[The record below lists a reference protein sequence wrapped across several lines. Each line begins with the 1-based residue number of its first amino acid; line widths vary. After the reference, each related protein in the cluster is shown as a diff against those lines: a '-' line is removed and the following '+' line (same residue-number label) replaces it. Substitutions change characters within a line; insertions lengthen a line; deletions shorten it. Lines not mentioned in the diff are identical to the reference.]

1 MQKNNF
7 ILRLGSLIAIA
18 AMLSTNAL
26 ALDVRISKKIEY
38 LDVNHNGEL
47 VRIQRVQDQNNHLS
61 GGFAKTSRKCPPF
74 CIQPAKVAKGVA
86 TVGEIEI
93 LNFLKAHVEQDT
105 GILIDARTSEWHAKG
120 TIPGSVNIPF
130 TLFSLKKNDQKLID
144 TMEQLGVTVR
154 RRGNDS
160 GMMSYWADFKDT
172 VGIEKKPHPYWNF
185 KHAKE
190 LLLWCN
196 GMWCGQSPRAIQ
208 GLIKQGYPPEKL
220 RYYRGGMTSWQI
232 LGLTVVVPA
241 GEPAAAADV
250 SQ

>member
-1 MQKNNF
+1 MRKKN
-7 ILRLGSLIAIA
+7 IVLKLGSLIAA
-18 AMLSTNAL
+18 AALISTNAQ
-26 ALDVRISKKIEY
+26 ALDVKISKSIEFM
-38 LDVNHNGEL
+38 DVNHNGEI
-47 VRIQRVQDQNNHLS
+47 VRIQRIQDQENHLS

-74 CIQPAKVAKGVA
+74 CIQPAKVAPGVA

-93 LNFLKAHVEQDT
+93 MNFLKNYVGQDT
-105 GILIDARTSEWHAKG
+105 GVLIDARTPQWHAKG
-120 TIPGSVNIPF
+120 TIPGSVNMPF
-130 TLFSLKKNDQKLID
+130 TVFNLKRDDQNLID

-160 GMMSYWADFKDT
+160 GMMSYWVDFKDT
-172 VGIEKKPHPYWNF
+172 VGIEKKPHAYWNF

-196 GMWCGQSPRAIQ
+196 GMWCGQSPRAIH
-208 GLIKQGYPPEKL
+208 GLINQGYPPEKL

-241 GEPAAAADV
+241 SA